1 METALTRTQCHV
13 SKLIGRAMKLT
24 GISSYGCFLSRNKT
38 LIQDYLYLTSSNKV
52 LEMIQGGSAAEGT
65 YTLASDVDRMIII
78 PDITVHT
85 KNKKPKF
92 TKGHWFSLDEVG
104 SSPGYGRLRLLKL
117 EDTEYQIFDG
127 YNANIRDLFQETPDG
142 TFLSSEKFVNF
153 FVSITKSMEMSG
165 YYRHGPCASTEHQ
178 DVHGYLTGKPGIK
191 MEEDI
196 AHALVCDDWP
206 SDAQKWITRKRNHDW
221 PPKNIIEKISKM
233 KCHAVPVGNK
243 GSNNFSLEWR
253 TSFLLGER
261 ELIWSFNDT
270 QVQCYVL
277 LKQLFK
283 KHISAIAPDQ
293 LSSYHIKTVMFWMS
307 EERGT
312 SMWYDENLLGCVT
325 ECLNMLSHC
334 VKEHKLQHY
343 FDKERNLLDN
353 KLDNESDKDH
363 VLQKIDEILADVEQY
378 VTDCLEGWDIIS
390 EMCSSCL
397 NSHKNFKLFSKK
409 ISFLQDEYEQDEKAN
424 IVLQL
429 YKTMFNIYINITS
442 GYNIPSVVFR
452 QLIYLERNP
461 PEDVE
466 FQILESTKV
475 FIDVRLGMTYFGHI
489 SAPKDELFQQWL
501 DNTGMPMEKA
511 HTMLGHGRLLD
522 SLSGTLYLA
531 SIYLCQGKFSISNDL
546 VLSVLRQDKNLVYPG
561 WCSAKRTIHLTK
573 EGHSKLESTIHLIGT
588 EGRTFPAFDVIFSSD
603 DANCVPYPIKFEC
616 ILAQNDS
623 DDFIV
628 IHPCVY
634 AYFLL
639 CLGQF
644 CERRYELFANTLEQL
659 EQLVC
664 QLGEGFH
671 TYRALNLL
679 GYCYSLRGNVNAA
692 LSCYSVSLK
701 RTQSSPGVK
710 NAAVYF
716 ICIILVKCLEVPRGP
731 EVLYERQKQFS

>member
-85 KNKKPKF
+85 TNKKPKF

-127 YNANIRDLFQETPDG
+127 YNANIRDLFQETTDG

-312 SMWYDENLLGCVT
+312 SLWYDENLLGCVT

-343 FDKERNLLDN
+343 FDKER
-353 KLDNESDKDH
+353 
-363 VLQKIDEILADVEQY
+363 
-378 VTDCLEGWDIIS
+378 
-390 EMCSSCL
+390 
-397 NSHKNFKLFSKK
+397 
-409 ISFLQDEYEQDEKAN
+409 
-424 IVLQL
+424 
-429 YKTMFNIYINITS
+429 
-442 GYNIPSVVFR
+442 
-452 QLIYLERNP
+452 IYLTT
-461 PEDVE
+461 
-466 FQILESTKV
+466 S
-475 FIDVRLGMTYFGHI
+475 
-489 SAPKDELFQQWL
+489 
-501 DNTGMPMEKA
+501 
-511 HTMLGHGRLLD
+511 
-522 SLSGTLYLA
+522 
-531 SIYLCQGKFSISNDL
+531 
-546 VLSVLRQDKNLVYPG
+546 
-561 WCSAKRTIHLTK
+561 
-573 EGHSKLESTIHLIGT
+573 
-588 EGRTFPAFDVIFSSD
+588 
-603 DANCVPYPIKFEC
+603 
-616 ILAQNDS
+616 
-623 DDFIV
+623 
-628 IHPCVY
+628 
-634 AYFLL
+634 
-639 CLGQF
+639 
-644 CERRYELFANTLEQL
+644 
-659 EQLVC
+659 
-664 QLGEGFH
+664 
-671 TYRALNLL
+671 
-679 GYCYSLRGNVNAA
+679 
-692 LSCYSVSLK
+692 
-701 RTQSSPGVK
+701 
-710 NAAVYF
+710 
-716 ICIILVKCLEVPRGP
+716 
-731 EVLYERQKQFS
+731 